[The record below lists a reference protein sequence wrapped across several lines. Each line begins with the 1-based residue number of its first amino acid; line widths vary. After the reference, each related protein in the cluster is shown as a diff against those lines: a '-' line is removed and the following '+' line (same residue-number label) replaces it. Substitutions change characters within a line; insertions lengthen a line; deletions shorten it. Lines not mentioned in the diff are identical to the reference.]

1 MVGQSLRLPC
11 GICPIQVPRQ
21 AAVHLGWCTGPHRAV
36 SAGGRARGAMAAKT
50 VGRRSWPWAS
60 RVGSGPGSRPRVYR
74 TGWEG
79 GVRYEELRAWRGGGN
94 SRKATLSGKYSF
106 APRTPAAV
114 ASTSSAQ
121 ASALCEPARAEFC
134 INSRQVRAELALM
147 GTMHMGQAP
156 ARGQRTVPSRMALF
170 LALALALPARRVE
183 SSRKGGGCG
192 CGDGAGVA
200 AMMARAEHHAA
211 SGDHNCARECMER
224 AVAVDLERGA
234 TDAAGSGGAIQR
246 LDALHRLARA
256 LYGRR
261 ELYAAASVLQLAAQ
275 IRKSTLTM
283 TFA

>member
-1 MVGQSLRLPC
+1 MWHLPHSGSEASC
-11 GICPIQVPRQ
+11 GPPGL
-21 AAVHLGWCTGPHRAV
+21 VHLTTPSGQRGGTC
-36 SAGGRARGAMAAKT
+36 AGGDGSKN
-50 VGRRSWPWAS
+50 SWPSLLAL
-60 RVGSGPGSRPRVYR
+60 GLEGGIRPRIPPQRVSR